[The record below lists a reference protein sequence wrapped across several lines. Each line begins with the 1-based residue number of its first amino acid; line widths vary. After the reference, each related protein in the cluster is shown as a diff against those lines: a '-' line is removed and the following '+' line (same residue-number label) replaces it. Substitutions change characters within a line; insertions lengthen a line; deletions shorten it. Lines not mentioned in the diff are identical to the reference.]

1 MLTSSAA
8 APACGCSTLGGRPIS
23 SRRVY
28 SRVMTNLGRTSRER
42 GAPASTPGTVAG
54 PTYVYWGG
62 PNLYVNLTN
71 RCSAGCSFCLAD
83 FTSEVYG
90 SDLRLAV
97 GEEPE
102 AVDVIQAFELAF
114 LDGAPEE
121 VVFTGLGEPTL
132 RLDVIL
138 TLVEW
143 LNTRRLPT
151 RLDTNGHAALL
162 HPDRDVVTELAAA
175 GLRAVSVSL
184 NAHDEATYDLLCRPT
199 FTKAYRAVLRFIR
212 ECVDA
217 GLEVTATVV
226 DLPEVELE
234 GAAAVAADLGA
245 AFRVRRLLSPDDRR
259 PGVSRR

>member
-1 MLTSSAA
+1 MTNFGPTSHTRGAT
-8 APACGCSTLGGRPIS
+8 APAA
-23 SRRVY
+23 
-28 SRVMTNLGRTSRER
+28 
-42 GAPASTPGTVAG
+42 GAVAG
-54 PTYVYWGG
+54 PTFVYSGG

-71 RCSAGCSFCLAD
+71 RCSAGCSFCLAE

-90 SDLRLAV
+90 YDLKLAV

-102 AVDVIQAFELAF
+102 AADVVHEFELAF

-138 TLVEW
+138 TLIEW
-143 LNTRRLPT
+143 LGTRRLPT

-162 HPDRDVVTELAAA
+162 HPGRDVVAELAAA

-184 NAHDEATYDLLCRPT
+184 NAHDEVTYDLLCSPT
-199 FTKAYRAVLRFIR
+199 FTRAYRAVLRFIR

-217 GLEVTATVV
+217 GLDVTATVV
-226 DLPEVELE
+226 DVPEVDLHA
-234 GAAAVAADLGA
+234 AAAVAADLGA
-245 AFRVRRLLSPDDRR
+245 AFRVRRLVT
-259 PGVSRR
+259 PGDGRVAHGPR